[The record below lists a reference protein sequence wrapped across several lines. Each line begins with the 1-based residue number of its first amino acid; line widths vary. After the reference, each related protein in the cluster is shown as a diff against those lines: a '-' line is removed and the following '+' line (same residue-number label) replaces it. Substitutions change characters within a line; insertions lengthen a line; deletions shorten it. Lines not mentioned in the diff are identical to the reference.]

1 MAGFGRAPRGQ
12 GAGDRHPGSGG
23 ATAAG
28 RAGRSGRAEAQPLD
42 EQQLYD
48 RAVALLSRQM
58 RTVAQLRRLLRPHA
72 APGADGEA
80 ALGAALARLHDHGYL
95 SDPRFALSYATARKD
110 TQRFGRRRIA
120 QELLR
125 KGVASEVVTNQ
136 LDTAFQDVDED
147 AQARA
152 YLGRKRVPPLDGK
165 DRVKDAR
172 DAARIFRM
180 LLRAGFS
187 PGTATRAVRGL
198 RSAGAALDD
207 TALVAMEEAAA
218 DGPDDLG

>member
-1 MAGFGRAPRGQ
+1 MAGFGRARRGP
-12 GAGDRHPGSGG
+12 GAGDRQPGTDGSSKL
-23 ATAAG
+23 G
-28 RAGRSGRAEAQPLD
+28 RAGRAAAQPLD

-58 RTVAQLRRLLRPHA
+58 RTVTQLRRLLRAHA

-95 SDPRFALSYATARKD
+95 SDLRFALSYATARKD
-110 TQRFGRRRIA
+110 TQHFGRRRIA

-125 KGVASEVVTNQ
+125 KGVAAEVVTNQ

-152 YLGRKRVPPLDGK
+152 YLRRKRVPPLDGK

-172 DAARIFRM
+172 DAARVFRM

-198 RSAGAALDD
+198 RSAGAAALDD
-207 TALVAMEEAAA
+207 AALTAMEEAAA
-218 DGPDDLG
+218 DGADDPG